1 MKPGSEARL
10 KIWRDG
16 KAFDLGV
23 TVAELEEK
31 SPAASEKASD
41 QADHGRLGL
50 AVRPLSPDELKS
62 GQIEGG
68 LLVEK
73 VSGPSA
79 KAGIRKGDIVL
90 AVNGQAV
97 KDAAQLQNLAK
108 QADKHVALLIQR
120 GDSTLFVP
128 VKLD

>member
-1 MKPGSEARL
+1 
-10 KIWRDG
+10 
-16 KAFDLGV
+16 
-23 TVAELEEK
+23 
-31 SPAASEKASD
+31 
-41 QADHGRLGL
+41 
-50 AVRPLSPDELKS
+50 
-62 GQIEGG
+62 